1 MTILVQIYVDV
12 SKSVCFD
19 ITYVNLTRKVFLEK
33 IVWFGGQQV
42 VPITIYLEYFK
53 KQVFYVFREK

>member
-33 IVWFGGQQV
+33 IVWFGGQ
-42 VPITIYLEYFK
+42 
-53 KQVFYVFREK
+53 